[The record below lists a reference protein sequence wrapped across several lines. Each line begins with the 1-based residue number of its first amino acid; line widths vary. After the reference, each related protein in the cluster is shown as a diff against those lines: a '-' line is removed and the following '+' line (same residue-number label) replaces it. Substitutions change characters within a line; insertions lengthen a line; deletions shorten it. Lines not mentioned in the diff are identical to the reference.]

1 MKKTIV
7 ISAIAVL
14 AVISLGMI
22 IDRSS
27 DMNKNMAGTNTNNE
41 NKSINIALEKQ
52 NESNMEKLTKEAFLE
67 KVFNYEQNKEWKYEG
82 ELPCLIDFYADW
94 CGPCKMVHP
103 ILEELS
109 KEYEGKIKIYQIDT
123 EAEQELAAAF
133 GIRSIPSLLFC
144 PTEGQPQMAQ
154 GALPKATL
162 KKAIKEIL
170 LETEKSSVN

>member
-1 MKKTIV
+1 MKKGIV
-7 ISAIAVL
+7 ISAIFL
-14 AVISLGMI
+14 LSLGSVGMVVLNSKSNKK
-22 IDRSS
+22 IDPV
-27 DMNKNMAGTNTNNE
+27 E
-41 NKSINIALEKQ
+41 EKSELVLEKQ
-52 NESNMEKLTKEAFLE
+52 SKSNMEKLTKETFLK

-109 KEYEGKIKIYQIDT
+109 KEYDGKIKIYQIDT

-144 PTEGQPQMAQ
+144 PAEGQPQMAQ

-162 KKAIKEIL
+162 KKAINEIL
-170 LETEKSSVN
+170 LETENTSVN